1 MRLLYFLE
9 ESYGGVADYAHEQ
22 ANALEESGVSVTLL
36 TTPKY
41 PTGRGEKYAIVP
53 GLVEMK
59 PEQPISNPLRRRA
72 RYISIRL
79 GNYKRLAKY
88 IVEKGFDRVLI
99 GSYSEYFAPLW
110 SGQLRGLAARG
121 IVFGSVIHDP
131 VRDHVLGP
139 LWWHRCSV
147 ADSYRHLKEAFVHEA
162 IELDTVRPCPSL
174 RTTVIPTGT
183 FPFPDPSHERRETR
197 ARLGI
202 PDDAP
207 LLLAFGNIRD
217 GKNLDLVVK
226 SLADHPE
233 PYLVV
238 AGTVQSTAQ
247 KQVSFYRNLAES
259 LGVGDRCRWIEQYVP
274 AAEVADLFAAADAS
288 VLTYSGSFRS
298 SSTVLGLTVHY
309 RVPCIASS
317 GDGPLRTLV
326 KKYQLGTWVEP
337 DDEAALKQGIGQFLS
352 NPPRPEWDRF
362 LAENSWLE
370 NARLIRER
378 MFQS

>member
-22 ANALEESGVSVTLL
+22 ANALEDIGVRVTLL

-41 PTGRGEKYAIVP
+41 PTGRGERYAIVP

-59 PEQPISNPLRRRA
+59 PDQPISNPLKRRA

-88 IVEKGFDRVLI
+88 IEKKGFDRVLI

-131 VRDHVLGP
+131 VRDYVVGP
-139 LWWHRCSV
+139 LWWHRRSV
-147 ADSYRHLKEAFVHEA
+147 ADSYRHLREAFVHEA
-162 IELDTVRPCPSL
+162 IELDTVRPCPNL

-183 FPFPDPSHERRETR
+183 FPFPDASRDRSETR
-197 ARLGI
+197 ASLDI
-202 PDDAP
+202 PENAP

-226 SLADHPE
+226 SLVENPA
-233 PYLVV
+233 PYLIV
-238 AGTVQSTAQ
+238 AGTVQSTGQ
-247 KQVSFYRNLAES
+247 KQVSYYRNLAES
-259 LGVGDRCRWIEQYVP
+259 LGVASRCRWIEQYVP
-274 AAEVADLFAAADAS
+274 APEVANLFAAADGS

-298 SSTVLGLTVHY
+298 SSTVLGLTVHF

-317 GDGPLRTLV
+317 GEGPLRTLV
-326 KKYQLGTWVEP
+326 KKYDLGTWVEP
-337 DDEAALKQGIGQFLS
+337 DDEAALRQGIGTFLS
-352 NPPRPEWDRF
+352 NPPRPDWDRF